1 MRELHESQ
9 LAAYEQAARAALQE
23 QAESVTLPEILQDNM
38 EEDAYVAKIL
48 QDVEK
53 PDWKVNETVWQEAW
67 EVPLRERAS
76 AALSGQE
83 EEEDNEEME
92 EGEEEDNGKELD
104 GEEEAKPKPTTKK
117 VIAKK
122 QTIATKAGKGLV
134 KKKALSGG
142 ATKPKGAAGAPGQ
155 RSVRG
160 RRARRGG
167 RGGGAAGAAK

>member
-1 MRELHESQ
+1 MHESQ

-23 QAESVTLPEILQDNM
+23 QAESVTLPEIQDKT

-48 QDVEK
+48 QDIEK

-67 EVPLRERAS
+67 EMPLRERAS

-83 EEEDNEEME
+83 EEEEDDNEEME
-92 EGEEEDNGKELD
+92 EGEQEDNEKEEDA
-104 GEEEAKPKPTTKK
+104 EEEAKPKPSAKK

-122 QTIATKAGKGLV
+122 RTIATKAGKGLL

-142 ATKPKGAAGAPGQ
+142 TTKPTGVAGTPGQ
-155 RSVRG
+155 KAIRG